1 MHLLLP
7 SQTSAPGQPP
17 REATFTPPYLMT
29 VCLLKAVLL
38 LVCAFEGPTGVGAM
52 WNLPVGL
59 VACGAVSSSLGLLT
73 LLWVTDVTPRH
84 YAEVTHTFTLNF
96 GLEAYI

>member
-1 MHLLLP
+1 
-7 SQTSAPGQPP
+7 
-17 REATFTPPYLMT
+17 MT

-84 YAEVTHTFTLNF
+84 YAEVRTHSLKTVET
-96 GLEAYI
+96 EACAVKATIHRYTDI